1 MRGGRA
7 DSDLLGSDG
16 SRGDSTLC
24 PWLWGGGGGRVVAQD
39 LTPGLDAQPVFSPN
53 GDMLK
58 EQRHIELTSAA
69 QTKQEEANTCPSN
82 HRENFIPL

>member
-1 MRGGRA
+1 MGVGETQRCAPGYGVA
-7 DSDLLGSDG
+7 
-16 SRGDSTLC
+16 
-24 PWLWGGGGGRVVAQD
+24 GGGRVVAQD